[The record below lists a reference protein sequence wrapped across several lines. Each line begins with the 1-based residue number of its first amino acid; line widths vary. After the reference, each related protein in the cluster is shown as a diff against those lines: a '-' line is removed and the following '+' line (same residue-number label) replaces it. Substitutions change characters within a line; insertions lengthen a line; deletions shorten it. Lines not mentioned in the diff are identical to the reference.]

1 MAKERSMALGRA
13 EGDRQ
18 IKKAE
23 LAVEKQEGIDCSVE
37 EVDGQIKKAELV
49 AARDPKCLSHQRN
62 PI

>member
-23 LAVEKQEGIDCSVE
+23 LAVEKGGEIRPTKPHVG
-37 EVDGQIKKAELV
+37 
-49 AARDPKCLSHQRN
+49 PTQRSGN
-62 PI
+62 NFSQRR